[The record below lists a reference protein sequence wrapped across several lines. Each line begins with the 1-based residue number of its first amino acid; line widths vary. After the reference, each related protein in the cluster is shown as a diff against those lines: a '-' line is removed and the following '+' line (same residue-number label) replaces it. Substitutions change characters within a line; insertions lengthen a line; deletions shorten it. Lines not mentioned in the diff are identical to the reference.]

1 MRGRRQFSDELRAR
15 AVGRALE
22 GGVTLAQVARD
33 LDLTPS
39 VLRTWVARAR
49 AERDGGRSGLTTAE
63 RDELRRQRK
72 ELRVARLETRRRTRR
87 SAT

>member
-15 AVGRALE
+15 AVRRALD